1 MGDHPLTGRK
11 RLPHRRAHE
20 LVAVEHGGFR
30 LIVGTGRFP
39 DRGLAEV
46 FINTNKPNTA
56 IDTLLQDAAIVLSF
70 ALQHG
75 ADAAAIRRALAPSG
89 PLAAVLDAIEENR
102 R

>member
-1 MGDHPLTGRK
+1 MTGRR
-11 RLPHRRAHE
+11 RLGDRRAHE
-20 LVAVEHGGFR
+20 LVAIEHGGFR
-30 LIVGTGRFP
+30 LTVGGGRFP

-75 ADAAAIRRALAPSG
+75 ADAAAIRRAMAPTG
-89 PLAAVLDAIEENR
+89 PLAAVLDAIEVQR
-102 R
+102 

>member
-1 MGDHPLTGRK
+1 LTGRK
-11 RLPHRRAHE
+11 RLPHRREHE

-30 LIVGTGRFP
+30 LIVGVGRFP
-39 DRGLAEV
+39 TDRRIAEV

-75 ADAAAIRRALAPSG
+75 ADAAAIRRALSPAG
-89 PLAAVLDAIEENR
+89 PLAAVLDAIGER